1 MNNNK
6 KHSVEKTPSCTECG
20 EKLVPGEVWY
30 SDAGDV
36 VCWHC
41 HEEEH
46 DNG

>member
-6 KHSVEKTPSCTECG
+6 KNSVEKTPSCTECG